1 MLVQITEDSFSQ
13 SQSNMSFYH
22 ERLESKMRNLIF
34 VKYDITQ
41 TELLFDQSYTTW
53 YTKGNMVIIELH
65 KPRATHMKYIG
76 GNEEFSK
83 SKTTKLFHFT
93 RDSRLI
99 FQS

>member
-1 MLVQITEDSFSQ
+1 
-13 SQSNMSFYH
+13 
-22 ERLESKMRNLIF
+22 MRNLIF

-41 TELLFDQSYTTW
+41 TELIFAQFRQKHLQCACRHTKSYPIS
-53 YTKGNMVIIELH
+53 YNLINMVIIELYR
-65 KPRATHMKYIG
+65 PRATHLKYIG

-83 SKTTKLFHFT
+83 SKTTKLFYFT